1 MPVYIK
7 YKISLI
13 FRHLF
18 DTMNLTGAG
27 SFLNC
32 HAWEKRSG
40 GSFGSERNR
49 LVKIAFCQMP
59 NAGSLHQN
67 LEKSIQ
73 AMQFSGESVVV
84 NANGDLLVKVDDQ
97 EQILYEDLAEAGR
110 IRNSRP
116 YTNLRRTEWYL

>member
-1 MPVYIK
+1 M
-7 YKISLI
+7 
-13 FRHLF
+13 
-18 DTMNLTGAG
+18 
-27 SFLNC
+27 
-32 HAWEKRSG
+32 
-40 GSFGSERNR
+40 
-49 LVKIAFCQMP
+49 KIAFCQMP